1 MSQVGFML
9 DTGRSLLPVCYE
21 CGIEYTIG
29 VERYNGIAW
38 DIYSCVECGKK
49 G

>member
-1 MSQVGFML
+1 MSKSGFML

-21 CGIEYTIG
+21 CGIDYSIG
-29 VERYNGIAW
+29 LDFYNGTAW
-38 DIYSCVECGKK
+38 DIYTCIDCGRK